1 MLGTSLCRLFF
12 LKRRHVIL
20 SLPAEGRRSEGPIA
34 HRTFELRAI
43 LCIPFDMAHLPS
55 LQHIVDVSRATF
67 LRFPLTVLLAVF
79 TSVSF
84 TILIHADVFEAHPM
98 GRVALVAMLG
108 ISLSFAIQLRAEYA
122 GWTGGKR
129 WLAIVLPL
137 ALLVAYGA
145 TLPSGMQLI
154 ANDSHHTYRFVMLFI
169 TSHLIVAFLPTRS
182 GFWRFNQSLFLRI
195 LLGALY
201 SLVLHLALSIAIVS
215 LDTLFNLN
223 ISPKTYGYML
233 VWVAFTFNT
242 LFFLA
247 GIPTREELEAP
258 AAFPNGLRV
267 FAQYLLI
274 PIVLLYGLILYA
286 YLGKIIVLWSWPEGW
301 VTWLVIG
308 YSIVGIIAFLLVHP
322 LLDDSENPW
331 VRLFSKFYYTALLP
345 LSVLQMLAVW
355 ERISAYGITEN
366 RYLAMVTGIWLIS
379 VIVVLI
385 RSRATQIRY
394 IPVSLA
400 FVILVIMIGPWG
412 MFSVSKSSQRS
423 QLEQV
428 LMDAGVTE
436 RPLSS
441 TSGAA
446 LDSLGTVRTGSILQ
460 YLYTTHGTESL
471 QGFVADSTLA
481 RLDTTGRRN
490 GWEHIHDI
498 KAAVGLRDESNG
510 GNLIQ
515 YIQIVKYG
523 EPVPTLGFAYSRQ
536 IQFNAGEMSS
546 ISDIRFDVASQTLSD
561 GIDSVSV
568 TPMIDALM
576 VVTEPKVED
585 TQIRFG
591 SHIVLFIDVRIENGR
606 MQSGQA
612 VILSNKP

>member
-1 MLGTSLCRLFF
+1 
-12 LKRRHVIL
+12 
-20 SLPAEGRRSEGPIA
+20 
-34 HRTFELRAI
+34 
-43 LCIPFDMAHLPS
+43 MAHLPS
-55 LQHIVDVSRATF
+55 LKHILDVTRATF
-67 LRFPLTVLLAVF
+67 LRFPLTVFLAVL
-79 TSVSF
+79 TSVGF
-84 TILIHADVFEAHPM
+84 TILIQADVFEAHPM
-98 GRVALVAMLG
+98 GRVSLVAMLG

-129 WLAIVLPL
+129 WLAIGLPL
-137 ALLVAYGA
+137 VLLIAYGA
-145 TLPSGMQLI
+145 TLPSGVELI
-154 ANDSHHTYRFVMLFI
+154 ATDSYHMYRFVMLFI
-169 TSHLIVAFLPTRS
+169 TSHLLVAFLPTRA
-182 GFWRFNQSLFLRI
+182 GFWRFNKSLFLRI

-201 SLVLHLALSIAIVS
+201 SQVLQIALSIAIIS

-223 ISPKTYGYML
+223 IDPKTYGYML

-242 LFFLA
+242 LFFLS
-247 GIPTREELEAP
+247 GIPKREELEAP
-258 AAFPNGLRV
+258 APFPTGLRV

-286 YLGKIIVLWSWPEGW
+286 YLGKIIVQWSWPEGW

-308 YSIVGIIAFLLVHP
+308 YSIVGIFAFLLVHP

-331 VRLFSKFYYTALLP
+331 VRIFSKFYYPALLP

-385 RSRATQIRY
+385 RSHATQIRY
-394 IPVSLA
+394 IPISLA
-400 FVILVIMIGPWG
+400 GVILVIMIGPWG
-412 MFSVSKSSQRS
+412 MFSVSKTSQQA

-428 LMDAGVTE
+428 LTAVSVTD
-436 RPLSS
+436 RPLGS
-441 TSGAA
+441 TTGAS
-446 LDSLGTVRTGSILQ
+446 LDSLGTARTASILQ
-460 YLYTTHGTESL
+460 YLFTTHGSASL
-471 QGFVADSTLA
+471 HGFIADSTLA
-481 RLDTTGRRN
+481 QLDSTESDE
-490 GWEHIHDI
+490 WEKIRDL
-498 KAAVGLRDESNG
+498 KAAVGLRDETISDKSSS
-510 GNLIQ
+510 

-523 EPVPTLGFAYSRQ
+523 ESVPTLGFAYSRQ
-536 IQFNAGEMSS
+536 VQFTAGETSS
-546 ISDIRFDVASQTLSD
+546 VSGIRFDEATQTLSD
-561 GIDSVSV
+561 GVDSVSV

-576 VVTEPKVED
+576 EVTEPNVED

-612 VILSNKP
+612 VILSNNP